1 MLNFMNNKREQR
13 CIELY
18 ERLKSQFIRSHLL
31 DDADKGLLP
40 VKDSNDYNRQIAAH
54 EAAILVSSLIRL
66 TAHMGLDDFNSN
78 WFFYSDYIYQDED
91 LDAQECV
98 ERTLMEDV

>member
-1 MLNFMNNKREQR
+1 MNNKREQR

-18 ERLKSQFIRSHLL
+18 ERLKSQFLRSHVL
-31 DDADKGLLP
+31 DDSDKGLLP
-40 VKDSNDYNRQIAAH
+40 VKDSNDFNRQISAH
-54 EAAILVSSLIRL
+54 EAALMVSSLIRL

-78 WFFYSDYIYQDED
+78 WFFFSDYIDQDED

-98 ERTLMEDV
+98 QRSLLNELSD

>member
-1 MLNFMNNKREQR
+1 MNNKREQR

-18 ERLKSQFIRSHLL
+18 ERIKAQMLRSHVL
-31 DDADKGLLP
+31 DDADKGIIP
-40 VKDSNDYNRQIAAH
+40 CKDSNEFNRRISEH
-54 EAAILVSSLIRL
+54 EAAILVSGLIRL

-78 WFFYSDYIYQDED
+78 WFFFSDYIYQDED

-98 ERTLMEDV
+98 QRTLKNEIT